1 MMNTESRL
9 RDNLVEVF
17 SAVKWTDIID
27 GLTPSSTFTVDPELP
42 EFMDIYLEAGPQ
54 KFLDL
59 VKAAVFIVMAE
70 KKTGV
75 DIPTTFSDLQVSV
88 QKNKILLHNITS
100 KYENTVVSFDC
111 TIIATDTIKT
121 YVKECK
127 LVCQK
132 CGYGFSVTC
141 DYNRNLPYEK
151 CVNPSCKEARL
162 IPDPET
168 LVTGNIQTVFL
179 QEPLEEA
186 VKNSPQM
193 FVGKI
198 KGRSVGTAF
207 VGQKKG
213 ITGLYK
219 TIFDPKK
226 TEHDVIIDVLH
237 IEDLDDIKLIKPTDD
252 ELVRL
257 KEEAKKPDFIKKVV
271 KSYAPHIYGYNE
283 IKESLL
289 LQLAGGVNGKRR
301 GDINIL
307 LVGDPSMAK
316 SELLKFGK
324 KITQTS
330 IYTSGKGTSAAGLTI
345 GMVKLSDGTMIAQ
358 AGVLPLC
365 SGGFAFIDEF
375 DKMNKLDRSS
385 MHEAMEQQTVSR
397 AVAGVNLTLPAKTS
411 ILAAAN
417 PKFGKYDANESLGEN
432 INVPPALLSRFDLIW
447 LIKDKVDARL
457 DLAKANHILDTYSD
471 DITIEKPFFSPKEL
485 MAYINYVRE
494 AKPKLSGNTRREV
507 LKIYE
512 KMREL
517 SKEDETA
524 LAIGTRQL
532 EALIRLSLAHAKLL
546 FKEEADI
553 EDVTDVKDILTD
565 MFKTFGLDMESGK
578 FDQSL
583 LTGITGNETKIQTAC
598 RVWAE
603 CSDPNGDVLLP
614 DFMKKLAESDGYDEN
629 SAKKLFDHWDRNCAV
644 RMNTDGTWRKII

>member
-1 MMNTESRL
+1 
-9 RDNLVEVF
+9 
-17 SAVKWTDIID
+17 
-27 GLTPSSTFTVDPELP
+27 
-42 EFMDIYLEAGPQ
+42 MD
-54 KFLDL
+54 DVTL
-59 VKAAVFIVMAE
+59 VK
-70 KKTGV
+70 
-75 DIPTTFSDLQVSV
+75 PT
-88 QKNKILLHNITS
+88 
-100 KYENTVVSFDC
+100 E
-111 TIIATDTIKT
+111 
-121 YVKECK
+121 
-127 LVCQK
+127 
-132 CGYGFSVTC
+132 
-141 DYNRNLPYEK
+141 
-151 CVNPSCKEARL
+151 
-162 IPDPET
+162 
-168 LVTGNIQTVFL
+168 
-179 QEPLEEA
+179 
-186 VKNSPQM
+186 
-193 FVGKI
+193 
-198 KGRSVGTAF
+198 
-207 VGQKKG
+207 
-213 ITGLYK
+213 
-219 TIFDPKK
+219 
-226 TEHDVIIDVLH
+226 
-237 IEDLDDIKLIKPTDD
+237 D
-252 ELVRL
+252 ELTRL
-257 KEEAKKPDFIKKVV
+257 KEEAKKPDFIKNVV

-345 GMVKLSDGTMIAQ
+345 GMVKMSDGTMIAQ

-397 AVAGVNLTLPAKTS
+397 AVAGINLTLPAKTS

-471 DITIEKPFFSPKEL
+471 DVNIEKPFLSPKEL
-485 MAYINYVRE
+485 MSYINYVRE
-494 AKPKLSGNTRREV
+494 AKPKLSGSTRREV

-517 SKEDETA
+517 SKKDETA

-553 EDVTDVKDILTD
+553 EDITNVKDILTD
-565 MFKTFGLDMESGK
+565 MFKTFGLDMESGR

-583 LTGITGNETKIQTAC
+583 LTGVTGNETKIQTAC

-603 CSDPNGDVLLP
+603 CSDPNGDVLIQN
-614 DFMKKLAESDGYDEN
+614 FMKKLTEADGYDEN
-629 SAKKLFDHWDRNCAV
+629 SAKKLFDHWDKNCAV
-644 RMNTDGTWRKII
+644 RMNTNGTWRKII

>member
-1 MMNTESRL
+1 MTESKMF
-9 RDNLVEVF
+9 DDLVEIF
-17 SAVKWTDIID
+17 QAVKWTEIID
-27 GLTPSSTFTVDPELP
+27 NLTPTSTFTIDPKLP
-42 EFMDIYLEAGPQ
+42 EFSETFLESGCE
-54 KFLDL
+54 KFMGM
-59 VKAAVFIVMAE
+59 VKKAVFIIM
-70 KKTGV
+70 KQKYIGI
-75 DIPTTFSDLQVSV
+75 DIPSTFDGLKIKIQEE
-88 QKNKILLHNITS
+88 KILMHNIKAT
-100 KYENTVVSFDC
+100 KHENTVVCFDC
-111 TIIATDTIKT
+111 LILGSDVAKT
-121 YVKECK
+121 YIKECK
-127 LVCQK
+127 LVCPK
-132 CGYGFSVTC
+132 CGFGFSVTC
-141 DYNRNLPYEK
+141 DHNRNIPAELCSNPGCRDARMLPD
-151 CVNPSCKEARL
+151 V
-162 IPDPET
+162 DT
-168 LVTGNIQTVFL
+168 LVTENIQTVFL
-179 QEPLEEA
+179 NEPLEESRH
-186 VKNSPQM
+186 NSPIM

-198 KGRSVGTAF
+198 KGDYVGKTH
-207 VGQKKG
+207 VGQKKRV
-213 ITGLYK
+213 TGLFK
-219 TIFDPKK
+219 TVYDPKK
-226 TEHDVIIDVLH
+226 TEHSIIIDVVY
-237 IEDLDDIKLIKPTDD
+237 IEDLDDIKLIKPTV
-252 ELVRL
+252 EEINKL
-257 KEEAKKPDFIKKVV
+257 KEKSKEPQFLEKVV
-271 KSYAPHIYGYNE
+271 RSYAPHIYGYNE

-345 GMVKLSDGTMIAQ
+345 GMVKLADGTMIAQ

-417 PKFGKYDANESLGEN
+417 PKFGKYDAKESLGEN

-447 LIKDKVDARL
+447 LIKDKVDASL
-457 DLAKANHILDTYSD
+457 DMAKANHILDTYSED
-471 DITIEKPFFSPKEL
+471 RKIEKPMLAPREL

-494 AKPKLSGNTRREV
+494 QKPVLSSETRREV

-517 SKEDETA
+517 SKQDESA

-546 FKEEADI
+546 FKPEADV
-553 EDVTDVKDILTD
+553 EDVRAVRDILTD
-565 MFKTFGLDMESGK
+565 MFMTFGLDMDKGR
-578 FDQSL
+578 FDQSM
-583 LTGITGNETKIQTAC
+583 LTGITGKESKEQIAN

-603 CSDPNGDVLLP
+603 SADPNGDVMLP
-614 DFMKKLAESDGYDEN
+614 KFLRMLAETDTYDEIG
-629 SAKKLFDHWDRNCAV
+629 AKKIFDNWDKNCIV
-644 RMNTDGTWRKII
+644 RMNTNGTWRKKL